1 MELAHANRIATMGQ
15 LTSSI
20 AHEVAQP
27 IAGAR
32 NNARAALNFLARRP
46 PDLGEAREALDG
58 IVANA
63 DRAGDILDRIRDH
76 INKAPPKVGR
86 FDMNEAV
93 RDAILLNR
101 GEAVKNGVSV
111 QTQLAEGLPF
121 FRGDRVQI
129 QQVMVNLM
137 GAEPEE
143 PLACVRA
150 ILHDQVR
157 GHGHGAVY
165 LPLDHRSPRRTA
177 VGDPVRT
184 AGCTLSVYDPRWLS
198 RHPRRDVAVAWVGHR
213 RPSTIHPLSRTA
225 ALAGNGYK
233 WARSSH
239 DLSGPRADGL
249 LVRWNARSG
258 HSRLRSAVAVHDP
271 SPS

>member
-150 ILHDQVR
+150 ILHDQAR

-165 LPLDHRSPRRTA
+165 LPLSIIEAHGLANRRMHSFSLRSPLA
-177 VGDPVRT
+177 EPP
-184 AGCTLSVYDPRWLS
+184 SVTRCRCGL
-198 RHPRRDVAVAWVGHR
+198 G
-213 RPSTIHPLSRTA
+213 RP
-225 ALAGNGYK
+225 
-233 WARSSH
+233 
-239 DLSGPRADGL
+239 
-249 LVRWNARSG
+249 
-258 HSRLRSAVAVHDP
+258 
-271 SPS
+271 